1 MTAVC
6 RSKVRNG
13 VDADSAAAG
22 DLQPGDRLTVL
33 ELGRNKAGQLR
44 VRHAQGWSSFAT
56 AGSGRQL
63 LRLQTL
69 EAPGGGS
76 GSAAAAAA
84 VGLKRPAA
92 ADKAGGPSKRA
103 HTAGAVSAL
112 AALRRREDQRRE
124 EPWGEEQRREEQRR
138 NEQRQEVRRREAQ
151 RREAQ
156 WQEEQGREKQWREEQ
171 WREKQWR
178 EEQWRGEQW
187 WNWDRGWETGGRT
200 TEAGGRTAETGK
212 RRTEACDRT
221 ETGGRRF
228 VAAAAAIVRATSVA
242 ATVPSLDVF
251 AIF

>member
-1 MTAVC
+1 MTEAGDMMPGRGRFLAAAAVTAATTAAAAAAAAATIPTRAVISAPVTAVLASEKCEGITRGAVMTAVC

-76 GSAAAAAA
+76 GSGSAAAA

-92 ADKAGGPSKRA
+92 ADTTGGPSKRV
-103 HTAGAVSAL
+103 HTAGAVSEL

-156 WQEEQGREKQWREEQ
+156 
-171 WREKQWR
+171 
-178 EEQWRGEQW
+178 
-187 WNWDRGWETGGRT
+187 
-200 TEAGGRTAETGK
+200 
-212 RRTEACDRT
+212 
-221 ETGGRRF
+221 
-228 VAAAAAIVRATSVA
+228 
-242 ATVPSLDVF
+242 
-251 AIF
+251 